1 MKGKKKEKDQLLET
15 NQTKTCK
22 GTKDDSLDN
31 KRIGYMFK

>member
-1 MKGKKKEKDQLLET
+1 MKEKKKKKGQPLAT